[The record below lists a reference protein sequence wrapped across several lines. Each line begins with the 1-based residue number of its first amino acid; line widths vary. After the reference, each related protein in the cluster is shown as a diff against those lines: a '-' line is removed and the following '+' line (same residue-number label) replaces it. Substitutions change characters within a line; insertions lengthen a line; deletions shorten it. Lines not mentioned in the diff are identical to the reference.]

1 MSTDTTEIHGD
12 IEELIEEQAENYGI
26 PKELLREVFI
36 EEKKVVNMENR
47 RGIHEEVKDII
58 EKYAEEWEEWFLAN
72 SVTLLR
78 RHIY

>member
-58 EKYAEEWEEWFLAN
+58 EKYAEEWEE
-72 SVTLLR
+72 
-78 RHIY
+78 